1 MDAILTLILSNIT
14 KFLNYLNINPRLQNK
29 ILTVVSVFP
38 TLYILRIVKGYFQ
51 NGNYL
56 RMSLY
61 LLIFIVLAYFI
72 VLNFIYYFKN
82 QKVKWDVT
90 NLIENIVPED
100 ATFDET
106 VQTSSTTPKIQGK
119 LLTLTLIDN
128 SDQVID
134 TVIHNLLDKNYIQA
148 KKLNDYAYEL
158 EDYTLI
164 PFYKISKGELF
175 IGSSYKDLTKV
186 ATIKINDE
194 ADSLIPL
201 GVFVNGGSY
210 EKDGIIYKEP
220 YTLELR
226 VKDNDEHIIP
236 QSSQNKSSKE
246 VSHMSRRKKSQKK

>member
-56 RMSLY
+56 RMTLY
-61 LLIFIVLAYFI
+61 LAIFIVLAYFI

-100 ATFDET
+100 VTFDET

-119 LLTLTLIDN
+119 LLTLTLTND
-128 SDQVID
+128 SDQIID
-134 TVIHNLLDKNYIQA
+134 TVIHELLDKNYIQA
-148 KKLNDYAYEL
+148 KKLTDYAYEL
-158 EDYTLI
+158 KDYTLI
-164 PFYKISKGELF
+164 PFYKISKGQLF
-175 IGSSYKDLTKV
+175 IGSSYKDLHEV
-186 ATIKINDE
+186 AAIKINDD
-194 ADSLIPL
+194 ADSLTPL

-226 VKDNDEHIIP
+226 VKDNDEEP
-236 QSSQNKSSKE
+236 NPTSSQNTPSKE
-246 VSHMSRRKKSQKK
+246 PTHMSRRKKNQKK

>member
-1 MDAILTLILSNIT
+1 MDALLTLILSNIT

-56 RMSLY
+56 RMILY

-106 VQTSSTTPKIQGK
+106 VQTNSTTPKIQGK
-119 LLTLTLIDN
+119 LLTLTLNND

-134 TVIHNLLDKNYIQA
+134 TVVHELLEKNYITA

-158 EDYTLI
+158 NSYTLI
-164 PFYKISKGELF
+164 PFYKISKGKLL
-175 IGSSYKDLTKV
+175 IGSSYKDLNEV
-186 ATIKINDE
+186 ASIKINDD
-194 ADSLIPL
+194 ADSLVPL

-226 VKDNDEHIIP
+226 VKDTDEAKNATESENESVKKTRILG
-236 QSSQNKSSKE
+236 K
-246 VSHMSRRKKSQKK
+246 RKKSQKN

>member
-1 MDAILTLILSNIT
+1 MDAFLTLILSNIT

-29 ILTVVSVFP
+29 ILTVLSVFP
-38 TLYILRIVKGYFQ
+38 TLYLLRIVKGYFQ

-61 LLIFIVLAYFI
+61 LLLFIVLTYFI

-106 VQTSSTTPKIQGK
+106 VQTNSTTPKIQGK
-119 LLTLTLIDN
+119 LLTLTLNDD

-134 TVIHNLLDKNYIQA
+134 TVIHDLIDKNYIKA
-148 KKLNDYAYEL
+148 TKLNDYAYEL
-158 EDYTLI
+158 ESYTLI
-164 PFYKISKGELF
+164 PFYKISKGTLL
-175 IGSSYKDLTKV
+175 IGSSYKDLEEV
-186 ATIKINDE
+186 ATIKINEE
-194 ADSLIPL
+194 ADSLVPL
-201 GVFVNGGSY
+201 GVFVSGGSY

-220 YTLELR
+220 YSLELR
-226 VKDNDEHIIP
+226 VKDTDEDNEPI
-236 QSSQNKSSKE
+236 SQQNQKS
-246 VSHMSRRKKSQKK
+246 VGSRRKKSQKKS

>member
-1 MDAILTLILSNIT
+1 MDALLTLILSNIT

-29 ILTVVSVFP
+29 IITVVGVFP

-56 RMSLY
+56 RMTLY

-106 VQTSSTTPKIQGK
+106 VQTNSTTPKIQGK
-119 LLTLTLIDN
+119 LLTLTLNND

-134 TVIHNLLDKNYIQA
+134 TVIHELLEKNYITA
-148 KKLNDYAYEL
+148 KK
-158 EDYTLI
+158 
-164 PFYKISKGELF
+164 
-175 IGSSYKDLTKV
+175 TK
-186 ATIKINDE
+186 
-194 ADSLIPL
+194 
-201 GVFVNGGSY
+201 
-210 EKDGIIYKEP
+210 
-220 YTLELR
+220 
-226 VKDNDEHIIP
+226 
-236 QSSQNKSSKE
+236 
-246 VSHMSRRKKSQKK
+246 

>member
-1 MDAILTLILSNIT
+1 MDALITLILSNIT

-29 ILTVVSVFP
+29 ILTVLSVFP

-56 RMSLY
+56 RMTLY
-61 LLIFIVLAYFI
+61 LLVFIVLAYFI

-100 ATFDET
+100 VTFDET
-106 VQTSSTTPKIQGK
+106 VQTNSTTPKIQGK
-119 LLTLTLIDN
+119 LLTLTLNDD
-128 SDQVID
+128 SDQIID
-134 TVIHNLLDKNYIQA
+134 TVIHELLDKNYITA

-158 EDYTLI
+158 DSYTLI
-164 PFYKISKGELF
+164 PFYKISKGKLL
-175 IGSSYKDLTKV
+175 IGSSYKDLSEV
-186 ATIKINDE
+186 ASIKINDD
-194 ADSLIPL
+194 AYSLVPL

-226 VKDNDEHIIP
+226 VKDTDEEEHTSEPKIQP
-236 QSSQNKSSKE
+236 DDA
-246 VSHMSRRKKSQKK
+246 SHKLSRRKKSQKK

>member
-1 MDAILTLILSNIT
+1 MDAFLTLILSNIT

-29 ILTVVSVFP
+29 ILTVLSVFP
-38 TLYILRIVKGYFQ
+38 TLYLLRIVKGYFQ

-61 LLIFIVLAYFI
+61 LLLFIVLAYFI

-106 VQTSSTTPKIQGK
+106 VQTNSTTPKIQGK
-119 LLTLTLIDN
+119 LLTLTLNDD

-134 TVIHNLLDKNYIQA
+134 TVIHDLIEKNYINA
-148 KKLNDYAYEL
+148 TKLNDYAYEL
-158 EDYTLI
+158 KSYTLI
-164 PFYKISKGELF
+164 PFYKISKGKLL
-175 IGSSYKDLTKV
+175 IGSSYKDLEEV
-186 ATIKINDE
+186 ATIKINED
-194 ADSLIPL
+194 ADSLVPL

-220 YTLELR
+220 YSLELR
-226 VKDNDEHIIP
+226 VKDSDEDNEPISQ
-236 QSSQNKSSKE
+236 QSHKS
-246 VSHMSRRKKSQKK
+246 VGSRRKKSQKKS